1 MNLRP
6 VTVLATALL
15 VAACVALGYWQLGRA
30 RGKQALIDEFGRGDA
45 TVVDVTSRSVDGLPR
60 FQSVSAQGEY
70 VPGQQILL
78 DNMTGAE
85 GRPGYRVLTPFRRTA
100 GGKLLLVDRGWVPL
114 GETRDRLPAVDVT
127 DGAREIAGRLD
138 RPPVPGLRLGGAT
151 AALVSG
157 SWPRVMNF
165 PEAPELAAALQA
177 PVESHVVLL
186 HPGAPDGYERN
197 WQPALRMNPAR
208 HFAYAI
214 QWFALGIV
222 AALALFIAAVRRRS
236 SPDGRTT

>member
-1 MNLRP
+1 M
-6 VTVLATALL
+6 LATALF

-30 RGKQALIDEFGRGDA
+30 RGKQALIDEFGRGDD

-60 FQSVSAQGEY
+60 FQSVSAQGKY

-114 GETRDRLPAVDVT
+114 GETRDRLPAVDVS
-127 DGAREIAGRLD
+127 DDAREIAGRLD
-138 RPPVPGLRLGGAT
+138 APPAPGMRLGDAT
-151 AALVSG
+151 AAVG
-157 SWPRVMNF
+157 AESWPRVMNF
-165 PEAPELAAALQA
+165 PEAADLAAALYA
-177 PVESHVVLL
+177 PVESHIVLL
-186 HPGAPDGYERN
+186 HPGAPDGYERK
-197 WQPALRMNPAR
+197 WQPALRMNPER
-208 HFAYAI
+208 HLAYAI

-222 AALALFIAAVRRRS
+222 AALAFVFATMRRRS